1 MSVSFTPVTPPS
13 RDRWSELRAPFDQA
27 LAGELL
33 RLERRAAWGWQL
45 LSLAGALGS
54 VAIALAISRPLGLAT
69 GVVSSGFLAWFTFA
83 AWRLRRGATRLV
95 VYGTSVVEIAGP
107 WCYAVVLTF
116 TVGPEYALGSWV
128 PPMIFCALI
137 IASTVR
143 LRALSPILQ
152 GVTGAAGYLLF
163 YFGLARSRLAPETAG
178 FVLYRPA
185 MQVTRAM
192 TLLVAGALG
201 ALLATDLRR
210 ALGRVDAAAREHD
223 LFGKYR
229 LLRTIA
235 SGGMGAVVEAV
246 YCPEGGFE
254 RKVAVKRIHPH
265 LAAHQPFV
273 DAFRAEA
280 ELCAHL
286 SHPNVVHVF
295 DFGRVGETY
304 FLAMEY
310 VEGTT
315 LSALL
320 TAACETRVQIPVDVA
335 GHVAK
340 KLLSGL
346 VYAHEAARGTD
357 GRPLRIVHRDL
368 CPQNVLLSTAG
379 EVKITD
385 FGIARALH
393 EADAAYT
400 QAARGHVA
408 YLAPEQLRG
417 LSLTPRGDL
426 FAVAVM
432 LWEMLT
438 GKRLFA
444 RSTEAATLAAVLA
457 GAIPAATGLR
467 AELDPAWDPFF
478 ARALASD
485 PEARFESALGM
496 SEALDALP
504 GADFGGARAG
514 ERLAAVVKR
523 LGDAPGAAAVSQ
535 DDVATAD
542 VA

>member
-1 MSVSFTPVTPPS
+1 VSSPS
-13 RDRWSELRAPFDQA
+13 RGKWSELRAPFDQA
-27 LAGELL
+27 LSAELL
-33 RLERRAAWGWQL
+33 RLELRAAWGWQI
-45 LSLAGALGS
+45 LSFAGLLGS
-54 VAIALAISRPLGLAT
+54 VVIAFAISAPLGIAT
-69 GVVSSGFLAWFTFA
+69 GLASAGFLAWFSFA
-83 AWRLRRGATRLV
+83 ASRLRRGGSWLV
-95 VYGTSVVEIAGP
+95 VYGTSVVEIVGP
-107 WCYAVVLTF
+107 WFYAVVLVL

-143 LRALSPILQ
+143 LRAVSPVMQ
-152 GVTGAAGYLLF
+152 GVAGAAGYLVF
-163 YFGLARSRLAPETAG
+163 YFGLARARLAPEHAG

-185 MQVTRAM
+185 MQVTRAV
-192 TLLVAGALG
+192 TLLVAGGLG

-210 ALGRVDAAAREHD
+210 ALGRLDAAARERD

-229 LLRTIA
+229 LLRTVA
-235 SGGMGAVVEAV
+235 SGGMGAVVEAL

-254 RKVAVKRIHPH
+254 RRVAVKRIHPH
-265 LAAHQPFV
+265 LAVQKPFV

-286 SHPNVVHVF
+286 SHPNIVQVF
-295 DFGRVGETY
+295 DFGRVGPTY

-310 VEGTT
+310 VDGTT

-320 TAACETRVQIPVDVA
+320 RAAFDAQVEIPVDVA
-335 GHVAK
+335 GHVARQ
-340 KLLSGL
+340 LLSGL
-346 VYAHEAARGTD
+346 VYAHEAARGAD
-357 GRPLRIVHRDL
+357 GCPLRIVHRDL
-368 CPQNVLLSTAG
+368 CPQNVLLSTTG

-385 FGIARALH
+385 FGIARALR
-393 EADAAYT
+393 EADAAFT
-400 QAARGHVA
+400 EAARGHVA

-417 LSLTPRGDL
+417 LPVTPRGDL

-438 GKRLFA
+438 AKRLFA

-457 GAIPAATGLR
+457 GAVPPATGLR
-467 AELDPAWDPFF
+467 AGLDAAWDPFL
-478 ARALASD
+478 AMALAPD
-485 PEARFESALGM
+485 AEARFASALAMG
-496 SEALDALP
+496 EALDALP
-504 GADFGGARAG
+504 GAVGARASD
-514 ERLAAVVKR
+514 RLAALVKR

-535 DDVATAD
+535 DDVPTAD